1 MAKHVAVL
9 RGSATAGAGRPH
21 ASGTVCADALEQA
34 GYRVS
39 QLGWGEGV
47 AAALAAMRPDAVF
60 LADDLA
66 ELRNGTIQGLLE
78 GLQIPYTH
86 SGVLAS
92 ALSADR
98 QRAKIVAKSAG
109 IPLVPSLVIRR
120 EEAAARHAMTPP
132 YVVKQAMR
140 GPSYGV
146 MNVGEGASVPPP
158 ELDARDWPF
167 DARIM
172 IERHVGGRDL
182 RCLVMGDVALGV
194 AENAA
199 KTGVA
204 GSRRPAG
211 RESLSK
217 YEDGAKI
224 KRNIYQRIQTLA
236 LTAHQA
242 IGCRG
247 VSLSGFRYDDGPL
260 GNGELVWLGIET
272 HPDLSPGSLAAG
284 IAAQAGH
291 EFETLL
297 TWMVEDASCNR

>member
-9 RGSATAGAGRPH
+9 LGSATAGVEDSRGL
-21 ASGTVCADALEQA
+21 ASAEALEHA

-39 QLGWGEGV
+39 CANWGEGV
-47 AAALAAMRPDAVF
+47 ASALARMQPDAVF
-60 LADDLA
+60 LADDLG
-66 ELRNGTIQGLLE
+66 ELRQGAVQGLLE
-78 GLQIPYTH
+78 SLKIPYTH

-92 ALSADR
+92 ALAADR

-109 IPLVPSLVIRR
+109 LPLVPSLVMHRQ
-120 EEAAARHAMTPP
+120 EAARKHAMTPP
-132 YVVKQAMR
+132 YVVKQAVR

-146 MNVGEGASVPPP
+146 IKVGEGASVPPA

-167 DARIM
+167 DERIM

-182 RCLVMGDVALGV
+182 SCLVMGDVALGV
-194 AENAA
+194 AEKPTKIAVPDN
-199 KTGVA
+199 GG
-204 GSRRPAG
+204 GSDG
-211 RESLSK
+211 EILSK
-217 YEDGAKI
+217 YEDRAKI

-242 IGCRG
+242 IGCKG
-247 VSLSGFRYDDGPL
+247 VSRSGFRYDDGPL
-260 GNGELVWLGIET
+260 GNGDLVWLEIET
-272 HPDLSPGSLAAG
+272 HPDLSPGSPAAE
-284 IAAQAGH
+284 IAARAGH